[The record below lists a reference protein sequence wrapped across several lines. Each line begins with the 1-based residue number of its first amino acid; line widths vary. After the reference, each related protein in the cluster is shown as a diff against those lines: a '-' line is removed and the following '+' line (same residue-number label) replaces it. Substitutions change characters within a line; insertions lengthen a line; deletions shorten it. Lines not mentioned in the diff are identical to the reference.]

1 MRLQRRIPAALPP
14 VLGIIL
20 WAVSSGP
27 LFAQARPGL
36 ELNEDTE
43 VIARRGDEVTVTAA
57 DLDHFLSGLP
67 PEDRPVFLS
76 SPERLEQML
85 ESLLLDRVL
94 AADLIDQGHLDD
106 PVNVAAARQAVIAHL
121 AKTNRDRVR
130 QVPDGVDLEQLARE
144 QYLANPDRFTQE
156 GGASFTQIL
165 LRADDANADEVGERA
180 TALHQRIELGEDF
193 DELVLAHSEEPRVEE
208 HGGRFEDVPLSQ
220 LVERFARQVSRME
233 SPGEIS
239 PPFRT
244 EFGWHIV
251 RLDGRT
257 EPRRLPFD
265 DVREQLVRSARAGV
279 REREYTR
286 YVNRLLDE
294 APASLDREAL
304 DRYIQQQG
312 D

>member
-1 MRLQRRIPAALPP
+1 MRMNQMMPAALPP
-14 VLGIIL
+14 VVGMLL
-20 WAVSSGP
+20 WAVSAGP
-27 LFAQARPGL
+27 LVAQARPGL
-36 ELNEDTE
+36 ELHEDTE
-43 VIARRGDEVTVTAA
+43 IIARRGDVTVTAA
-57 DLDHFLSGLP
+57 DLDHYLSGLE

-85 ESLLLDRVL
+85 ENLLLDRVL
-94 AADLIDQGHLDD
+94 AADLIDQGYLDD
-106 PVNVAAARQAVIAHL
+106 PVNVAAARQAVLALL

-130 QVPDGVDLEQLARE
+130 RVPEGVDLEQLARE
-144 QYLANPDRFTQE
+144 RYQANPDRYMQE
-156 GGASFTQIL
+156 AGASFTQLL
-165 LRADDANADEVGERA
+165 LRADDANAEEVGERA
-180 TALHQRIELGEDF
+180 TALHQRIVQGEDF
-193 DELVLAHSEEPRVEE
+193 DELVLAHSEEPRVQE
-208 HGGRFEDVPLSQ
+208 HGGRFENVPLSQ
-220 LVERFARQVSRME
+220 LVERFSRQISRME

-239 PPFRT
+239 APFRT

-265 DVREQLVRSARAGV
+265 EVREQLVRSARASV

-304 DRYIQQQG
+304 DRYVQQQG